1 MAGKRE
7 KGHYCKICGC
17 HKANEKFTGKG
28 HANHICKECQQLS
41 AAQQSEQQK
50 LNRLERIAMRLYP
63 SKDELNQ
70 LERYAKKDSSPEV
83 REFAQDILERF
94 QQYKEAKYTD
104 CALEL
109 EEVKLSDCDDEFKA
123 DLLEF
128 MEEELTDLILMTGY
142 VPTEKQ
148 RHRIMDKICKAIQD
162 DCDTRLIINEDFE
175 NHFNNRVEL
184 IVRQFREKD
193 ISITSYEESL
203 IVVETERLVIRRFT
217 RDDLPSLHTILAN
230 PEVMYAWEH
239 GFSKRETRKWLN
251 RQLTRYHK
259 DGYGYFAVLLK
270 ETAELIGQV
279 GLMKSVIQGVDVTEL
294 GYIFDNRFWKKG
306 YCMESVMACLSYAFQ
321 ELKLDSLYC
330 SIRPNN
336 IPSIHIAT
344 KIGMEQVGEH
354 IVHYNGLELPHN
366 IYYLK
371 NSANLD

>member
-1 MAGKRE
+1 
-7 KGHYCKICGC
+7 
-17 HKANEKFTGKG
+17 
-28 HANHICKECQQLS
+28 
-41 AAQQSEQQK
+41 
-50 LNRLERIAMRLYP
+50 
-63 SKDELNQ
+63 
-70 LERYAKKDSSPEV
+70 
-83 REFAQDILERF
+83 
-94 QQYKEAKYTD
+94 
-104 CALEL
+104 
-109 EEVKLSDCDDEFKA
+109 
-123 DLLEF
+123 
-128 MEEELTDLILMTGY
+128 
-142 VPTEKQ
+142 
-148 RHRIMDKICKAIQD
+148 
-162 DCDTRLIINEDFE
+162 
-175 NHFNNRVEL
+175 
-184 IVRQFREKD
+184 
-193 ISITSYEESL
+193 
-203 IVVETERLVIRRFT
+203 
-217 RDDLPSLHTILAN
+217 
-230 PEVMYAWEH
+230 MYAWEH